1 MFKITSHSDPFGI
14 GIKFFVWFPMHE
26 NVKIVIYSYRVKI
39 FEIHKMCLICLIV
52 YGNLTLTTEPV
63 CSLGGVEWKV
73 IAGFLLMISP
83 LPPNITPLKLLHMPI
98 LTNSFLKNSLYTVF
112 HISLLPYECRI
123 NLWKSY
129 YFGHLSARNQNVEVI
144 LRYGFCHKISFYLFI
159 YFFA

>member
-1 MFKITSHSDPFGI
+1 MYNITVSLQLMFKITSHSDPFGI
-14 GIKFFVWFPMHE
+14 GIKFFVRFPMHE
-26 NVKIVIYSYRVKI
+26 NVKIVICSYRVKI

-83 LPPNITPLKLLHMPI
+83 LPPNMTPLKLLHMLI

-129 YFGHLSARNQNVEVI
+129 YFGHSSARNQNVEVS
-144 LRYGFCHKISFYLFI
+144 LR
-159 YFFA
+159 